1 MPVWTYA
8 RLLQLRYR
16 VADLRAA
23 LGDPNSAADPSLLA
37 ELGRQHAAA
46 NNLGEDPGYD
56 PTYDPTHDPNRVPA
70 RDPARDPALD
80 PAVDAVLE
88 HGPEV

>member
-1 MPVWTYA
+1 MVVWTYA

-23 LGDPNSAADPSLLA
+23 LGDPSSDADPAVLA
-37 ELGRQHAAA
+37 ELARQHAAA
-46 NNLGEDPGYD
+46 QNLGEDPGYD
-56 PTYDPTHDPNRVPA
+56 PTYDPAHDPY
-70 RDPARDPALD
+70 RDPNLNPY
-80 PAVDAVLE
+80 VDAYADPSGDPYRD